1 MTSWGDA
8 TVRLRFG
15 ECIFD
20 AASREL
26 LRDGARQDVS
36 PKAFQFLALL
46 LEARPRAVTKQDIHD
61 RLWPKAF
68 VSDSSLPRLAA
79 EVRTAIGDDARKPR
93 LLRTVHRFGYAF
105 FGAVATEGAE
115 GTSTTAPCRVV
126 WGERQI
132 PLLPGENILG
142 RSAEARVPLDLGRVS
157 RHHARIVVG
166 GGRAVLEDLGSKNGT
181 FVRGQ
186 LVTHPAELADGDEI
200 CIGPVVLVFR
210 TSSSNSTTETG
221 T

>member
-1 MTSWGDA
+1 MK

-15 ECIFD
+15 ECALDSD
-20 AASREL
+20 AREL
-26 LRDGARQDVS
+26 LRDGIRQDLS
-36 PKAFQFLALL
+36 PKAFQFLELL
-46 LEARPRAVTKQDIHD
+46 LGVRPRAVTKEEIHE
-61 RLWPKAF
+61 RLWPRAF

-79 EVRTAIGDDARKPR
+79 EVRAAIGDDAKKPR

-105 FGAVATEGAE
+105 FGAVTTEPTE
-115 GTSTTAPCRVV
+115 GTSPSTPCRVV

-157 RHHARIVVG
+157 RHHARILVA

-186 LVTHPAELADGDEI
+186 LVTQPAELADGDEI

>member
-1 MTSWGDA
+1 M
-8 TVRLRFG
+8 
-15 ECIFD
+15 D
-20 AASREL
+20 AA
-26 LRDGARQDVS
+26 
-36 PKAFQFLALL
+36 
-46 LEARPRAVTKQDIHD
+46 
-61 RLWPKAF
+61 
-68 VSDSSLPRLAA
+68 
-79 EVRTAIGDDARKPR
+79 
-93 LLRTVHRFGYAF
+93 
-105 FGAVATEGAE
+105 
-115 GTSTTAPCRVV
+115 TTPCRVV

-157 RHHARIVVG
+157 RHHARIVVESG
-166 GGRAVLEDLGSKNGT
+166 KAVLEDLGSKNGT

-186 LVTHPAELADGDEI
+186 LVTQPAELADGDEI

>member
-1 MTSWGDA
+1 
-8 TVRLRFG
+8 VRLCFG
-15 ECIFD
+15 ECVLD
-20 AASREL
+20 TGSRQL
-26 LRDGARQDVS
+26 WRNGAPQEIS
-36 PKAFQFLALL
+36 PKAFQL
-46 LEARPRAVTKQDIHD
+46 LEFLLRARPRAVTKEEIHD
-61 RLWPKAF
+61 QLWPRAF

-79 EVRTAIGDDARKPR
+79 EIRAAIGDNAKSPR
-93 LLRTVHRFGYAF
+93 LLRTVHRFGYSF
-105 FGAVATEGAE
+105 FGAVTAEATEE
-115 GTSTTAPCRVV
+115 PPTATPFRVV

-157 RHHARIVVG
+157 RQHARIVVG
-166 GGRAVLEDLGSKNGT
+166 NGKAVLEDLGSKNGT

-186 LVTHPAELADGDEI
+186 LVTHPALLEDGDEI

-210 TSSSNSTTETG
+210 TSLSNRTTESG